1 MRPGDEYPEAH
12 EIAETRFRE
21 ELKARRE
28 AGERVRKRSRA
39 WEDLRRRIVPP
50 YRVDGFPNKW
60 WKRYSDRPSRTLMA
74 HLGRTSTLRL
84 RYTYATYS
92 VADYY
97 VQRTS

>member
-12 EIAETRFRE
+12 EIAEMRFRE

-28 AGERVRKRSRA
+28 AGERVRRCSGA

-60 WKRYSDRPSRTLMA
+60 WKLYSDRPSRTLMA
-74 HLGRTSTLRL
+74 HLGNDRYFATTL
-84 RYTYATYS
+84 
-92 VADYY
+92 
-97 VQRTS
+97 